1 MAEQLEWQGESIPIV
16 RSRRKTLALH
26 VKAGEAEIRAPGHLS
41 RTDIRQFLD
50 SRQQWLLKVK
60 TEQAQRQADLP
71 DYSQNE
77 TAPLMDRQLELSLT
91 EGSALAWK
99 VEDNQLHITVKER
112 TRDAVH
118 TVLADFYKAQARFY
132 LTEKTLQCVHQQGW
146 HQRLTDIRFRRTKTK
161 WGHCTA
167 AGRIQYNWLVMQAP
181 ERVVDYLVAHE
192 CAHLL
197 HPHHGPAFWAEV
209 QRLHPGWQAER
220 AWLHHQGHRLQL

>member
-1 MAEQLEWQGESIPIV
+1 MAEQLEWQGERIPIV
-16 RSRRKTLALH
+16 RSKRKTLALH
-26 VKAGEAEIRAPGHLS
+26 VKAGKAEIRAPGHLS

-60 TEQAQRQADLP
+60 TEQAKRQADLP
-71 DYSQNE
+71 DYSRSDSV
-77 TAPLMDRQLELSLT
+77 PLMDQQLYL
-91 EGSALAWK
+91 
-99 VEDNQLHITVKER
+99 TVKEGAALSWQMDDNALQITAPQR

-132 LTEKTLQCVHQQGW
+132 LTEKTLQCVHHQGW
-146 HQRLTDIRFRRTKTK
+146 QHRLTDIRIRRTKTK

-181 ERVVDYLVAHE
+181 ESVVDYLVAHE

-197 HPHHGPAFWAEV
+197 HPHHGPAFWTEV
-209 QRLHPGWQAER
+209 QRLHPNWQVDR
-220 AWLHHQGHRLQL
+220 NWLHHQGHRLQL